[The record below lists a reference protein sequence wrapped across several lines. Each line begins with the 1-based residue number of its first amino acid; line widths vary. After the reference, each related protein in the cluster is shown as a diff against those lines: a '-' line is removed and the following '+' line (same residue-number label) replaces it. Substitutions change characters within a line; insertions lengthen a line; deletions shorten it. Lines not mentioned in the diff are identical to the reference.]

1 MEEFLRDLNE
11 RFHHPGLQKLELTIW
26 QQFLSFIIQPQPGK
40 ADQQF
45 HFKTF

>member
-1 MEEFLRDLNE
+1 MGKFERNLNK
-11 RFHHPGLQKLELTIW
+11 RFRHPDLQKLKLAIW

-45 HFKTF
+45 RFKTI